1 MKKKVEIAT
10 ALSHHPKLLI
20 LDEPTSGLDPI
31 IRSEILDMFE
41 DYVSNG
47 ENSILL
53 STHITSDL
61 EHIADDVIFISKGK
75 VIFDR
80 PLQDIKNDYVMLELT
95 FEEFDQFPKQD
106 IIRKKKNRL
115 DYQILIHK
123 KSMKKNYEKYQKKFT
138 TLDDIMLLYIKGEE
152 V

>member
-1 MKKKVEIAT
+1 
-10 ALSHHPKLLI
+10 
-20 LDEPTSGLDPI
+20 
-31 IRSEILDMFE
+31 
-41 DYVSNG
+41 
-47 ENSILL
+47 
-53 STHITSDL
+53 
-61 EHIADDVIFISKGK
+61 
-75 VIFDR
+75 
-80 PLQDIKNDYVMLELT
+80 MLELT